1 MEDKINLLLLEN
13 AFAIE
18 PITSNNTGIL
28 NSCQLLNNYKINT
41 KLICEDDQNGNL
53 YLQAEIQDLL
63 DSNIDLSTLIQL
75 RNNGWEYNKE
85 KRVILKYL

>member
-28 NSCQLLNNYKINT
+28 NSCQLLNNYKIIT